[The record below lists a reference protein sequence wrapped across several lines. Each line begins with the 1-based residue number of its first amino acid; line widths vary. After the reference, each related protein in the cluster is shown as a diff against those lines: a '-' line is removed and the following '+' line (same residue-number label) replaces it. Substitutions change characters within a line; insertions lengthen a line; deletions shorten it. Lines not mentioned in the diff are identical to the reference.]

1 MTKEKK
7 DKKEKKGFMS
17 MFGFKK
23 MTKDMG
29 IDLGTANTLVYIKG
43 EGIVVREPSVVAIRD
58 DSKDVLAVGEE
69 AKRMI
74 GRTPGNIKAIR
85 PMKDGVIADFDITQS
100 MLTYFIQKSAAKK
113 GVVSPR
119 IAICV
124 PFGVTEVEKRAIEE
138 AARTAGARD
147 AYLIEE
153 PMAAAIGAGLRVEE
167 PEGNMVVDIGGGTS
181 EIAVISLGGI
191 DTAESIRIG
200 GNKLDEAIVNYVKK
214 EYNLLIGERTA
225 EDVKINIG
233 SAYKD
238 GEEVTSQ
245 ISGRDLVTG
254 LPKKIDISSAE
265 IRDALKDPINTI
277 VNGIKITLEKTKPE
291 LAADLME
298 NGIMLTGGGALL
310 KGLDLLV
317 KEETGMPVFIAEYP
331 LDCVAIGTGKSV
343 EDQEIFEKVLVAN
356 KRR

>member
-1 MTKEKK
+1 MAKE
-7 DKKEKKGFMS
+7 KKEKKGFKS
-17 MFGFKK
+17 LFGFGK

-43 EGIVVREPSVVAIRD
+43 QGIVVREPSVVAIRD

-74 GRTPGNIKAIR
+74 GRTPGNIVAIR

-100 MLTYFIQKSAAKK
+100 MLSYFIQKAAAKK

-138 AARTAGARD
+138 AARNAGAKD
-147 AYLIEE
+147 AFLIEE
-153 PMAAAIGAGLRVEE
+153 PMAAAIGAGLRIEE

-181 EIAVISLGGI
+181 EIAIISLGGI
-191 DTAESIRIG
+191 VTAKSIRLG
-200 GNKLDEAIVNYVKK
+200 GDELDEAIVNYVKK
-214 EYNLLIGERTA
+214 EYSLMIGERTA
-225 EDVKINIG
+225 EDVKIKIG
-233 SAYKD
+233 SAYKEGD
-238 GEEVTSQ
+238 EIEME
-245 ISGRDLVTG
+245 IRGRDLISG
-254 LPKKIDISSAE
+254 LPKTMQISSSE
-265 IRDALKDPINTI
+265 VRDALRDPVNSI
-277 VNGIKITLEKTKPE
+277 VDGIKSTLEKTPPE
-291 LAADLME
+291 LATDIME

-310 KGLDLLV
+310 KGLDKLV
-317 KEETGMPVFIAEYP
+317 KEETGMPVKIAENP

-343 EDQEIFEKVLVAN
+343 EDQEIFEKVLMMN
-356 KRR
+356 NRK

>member
-58 DSKDVLAVGEE
+58 DSKEVLAVGEE
-69 AKRMI
+69 AKKMI
-74 GRTPGNIKAIR
+74 GRTPGNIVAIR
-85 PMKDGVIADFDITQS
+85 PMKDGVIADFD
-100 MLTYFIQKSAAKK
+100 AAKK
-113 GVVSPR
+113 GVVTPR

-124 PFGVTEVEKRAIEE
+124 PYGVTEVEKRAIEE

-167 PEGNMVVDIGGGTS
+167 PEGNMVVDIGGGTT
-181 EIAVISLGGI
+181 EIAIISLGGI
-191 DTAESIRIG
+191 VTAKSIRIG
-200 GNKLDEAIVNYVKK
+200 GDEFDESIVSYVKK
-214 EYNLLIGERTA
+214 TYNLAIGERTA
-225 EDVKINIG
+225 EDVKISIG
-233 SAYKD
+233 STFKD
-238 GEEVTSQ
+238 DQEQNMQ
-245 ISGRDLVTG
+245 IRGRDLISG
-254 LPKKIDISSAE
+254 LPKTIEISSAE
-265 IRDALKDPINTI
+265 VRDALNEPINSI
-277 VNGIKITLEKTKPE
+277 VDAIKSTLEKTPPE
-291 LAADLME
+291 LASDIME

-310 KGLDLLV
+310 RGLDKLV
-317 KEETGMPVFIAEYP
+317 KQETGMPVQIAENP
-331 LDCVAIGTGKSV
+331 LDCVALGTGKSV
-343 EDQEIFEKVLVAN
+343 EDQEIFEKVLMMNAR
-356 KRR
+356 K

>member
-1 MTKEKK
+1 MAKE
-7 DKKEKKGFMS
+7 KKEKKGFKS
-17 MFGFKK
+17 LFGFGK

-43 EGIVVREPSVVAIRD
+43 QGIVVREPSVVAIRD

-74 GRTPGNIKAIR
+74 GRTPGNIVAIR

-100 MLTYFIQKSAAKK
+100 MLSYFIQKAAAKK

-138 AARTAGARD
+138 AARNAGAKD
-147 AYLIEE
+147 AFLIEE
-153 PMAAAIGAGLRVEE
+153 PMAAAIGAGLRIEE

-181 EIAVISLGGI
+181 EIAIITLGGI
-191 DTAESIRIG
+191 GTAKSIRLG
-200 GNKLDEAIVNYVKK
+200 GDELDEAIVNYVKK
-214 EYNLLIGERTA
+214 EYSLMIGERTA
-225 EDVKINIG
+225 EDVKIKIG
-233 SAYKD
+233 SAYKEGD
-238 GEEVTSQ
+238 EIEME
-245 ISGRDLVTG
+245 IRGRDLISG
-254 LPKKIDISSAE
+254 LPKTMQISSSE
-265 IRDALKDPINTI
+265 VRDALRDPVNSI
-277 VNGIKITLEKTKPE
+277 VDGIKSTLEKTPPE
-291 LAADLME
+291 LASDIME

-310 KGLDLLV
+310 KGLDKLV
-317 KEETGMPVFIAEYP
+317 KEETGMPVKIAENP

-343 EDQEIFEKVLVAN
+343 EDQEIFEKVLMMN
-356 KRR
+356 NRK